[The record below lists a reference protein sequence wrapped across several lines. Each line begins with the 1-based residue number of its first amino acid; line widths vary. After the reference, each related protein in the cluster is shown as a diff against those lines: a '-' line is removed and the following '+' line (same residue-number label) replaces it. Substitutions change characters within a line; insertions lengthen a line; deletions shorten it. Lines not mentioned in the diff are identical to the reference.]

1 MKEIILFFMSFVF
14 IFVIYELL
22 IVGKAKKHVKNKKH
36 NKEPIEVKYL
46 VSKYKFNLKKLD
58 YNKLLHVVAFVSSLD
73 MAIIVSVAMI
83 FESYII
89 QLLVMLV
96 LVVPV
101 ILISYHIVYLI
112 YKKRGLI

>member
-1 MKEIILFFMSFVF
+1 M
-14 IFVIYELL
+14 
-22 IVGKAKKHVKNKKH
+22 
-36 NKEPIEVKYL
+36 EVKYL

-73 MAIIVSVAMI
+73 MAIIVALAML
-83 FESYII
+83 FESYML

-112 YKKRGLI
+112 YKKRGFILCVLPVKKVCSLPV